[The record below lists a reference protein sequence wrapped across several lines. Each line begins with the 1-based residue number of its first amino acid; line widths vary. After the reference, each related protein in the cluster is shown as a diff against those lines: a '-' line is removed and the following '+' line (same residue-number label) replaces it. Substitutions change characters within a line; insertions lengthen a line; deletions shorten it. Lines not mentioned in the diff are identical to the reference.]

1 VQRGTYG
8 RCKIFY
14 QAGGPYR
21 LKLQSPFQNILLSL
35 YSMKADVIYLTGFMG
50 AGKSTV
56 GPILANTLGWD
67 YYDLDSVIEN
77 MEGIKVKEIFKS
89 KGEEYF
95 RQQEREIL
103 QKIST
108 RHNVIIS
115 LGGGTMASEENLTFL
130 KKTGRIFYLKAS
142 QEAIFRRL
150 KYKRDRPALQIDG
163 NFPGTKEELME
174 LIKKLLNEREKF
186 YLLSDHIILTDNVPV
201 GKTVDRI
208 AKIIASN

>member
-1 VQRGTYG
+1 
-8 RCKIFY
+8 
-14 QAGGPYR
+14 
-21 LKLQSPFQNILLSL
+21 
-35 YSMKADVIYLTGFMG
+35 MKADVIYLTGFMG